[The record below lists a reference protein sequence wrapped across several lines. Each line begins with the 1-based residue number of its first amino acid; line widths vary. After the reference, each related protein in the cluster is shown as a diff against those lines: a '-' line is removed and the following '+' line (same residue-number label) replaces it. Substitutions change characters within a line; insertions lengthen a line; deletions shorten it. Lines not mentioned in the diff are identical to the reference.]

1 MQSLSRHDRGDENRQ
16 DQRRRPRNRPITRT
30 EGTLVQPVLHAILD
44 ELEETTART
53 SLDGWTRLVGLGK
66 RFDSCRAASFDL
78 TDRTYRVMRMTL
90 DCGGPDRQGM
100 LLALLA
106 TALPDKQPVRHDAPD
121 ADWHSRLN
129 DSVFWTRRG
138 LMLCCTG

>member
-1 MQSLSRHDRGDENRQ
+1 MTVQSAACWPAMQSLSRHDRGYGKRQ
-16 DQRRRPRNRPITRT
+16 DERRRPRNRPIIRT
-30 EGTLVQPVLHAILD
+30 EGRLVQPVLYAILD

-106 TALPDKQPVRHDAPD
+106 TALPDKQPVRHDGPMQIGTVA
-121 ADWHSRLN
+121 
-129 DSVFWTRRG
+129 
-138 LMLCCTG
+138 